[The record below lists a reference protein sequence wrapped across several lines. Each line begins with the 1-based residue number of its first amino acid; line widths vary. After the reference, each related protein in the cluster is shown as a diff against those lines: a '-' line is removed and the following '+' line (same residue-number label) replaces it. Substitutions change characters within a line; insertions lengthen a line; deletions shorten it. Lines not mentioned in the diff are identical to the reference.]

1 MASPVRAD
9 GDAQVEQ
16 PVEVA
21 PAASGEVEV
30 AAPEAPVGG
39 TSTTLTTFPF
49 KNEDLLRVQ
58 ARLLVSRKPTLEKQS
73 CQRTCLLD
81 PRFWS

>member
-1 MASPVRAD
+1 MASTVPAD

-16 PVEVA
+16 PVEAA
-21 PAASGEVEV
+21 PAASGNVEG

-49 KNEDLLRVQ
+49 QNEDLLVCSIL
-58 ARLLVSRKPTLEKQS
+58 AFGAEV
-73 CQRTCLLD
+73 
-81 PRFWS
+81 